1 MWQSSPVNRERSS
14 SAQATH
20 LPRAS
25 RTLRNKCYSA
35 SSVRVH
41 RAGLR
46 PEPRPT
52 LQLTALRRLRTP
64 SPPGAPS
71 RSFLP
76 RSPTRSLGPP
86 FTRPFPAPA
95 SAGPAGLAERPSGR
109 TGGGPPPLAPP
120 GRGSLRQ
127 APGPNHRERPK
138 ASQSIPRIAPRTSDS
153 DPNSQLT
160 ARPEAGRRKPRFPAP
175 PTGRP
180 GPDPA

>member
-95 SAGPAGLAERPSGR
+95 SAGPAGLAERPSGG
-109 TGGGPPPLAPP
+109 TGGGPATP
-120 GRGSLRQ
+120 R
-127 APGPNHRERPK
+127 APGPRQPPPGARAEPPR
-138 ASQSIPRIAPRTSDS
+138 AAQSIPRIAPRTWDS